1 MAGLN
6 QASANVSKIF
16 VIRENVTKY
25 RYVDIFRLDVDNP
38 TNLVA
43 GKDFFLRT
51 NDIVMVP
58 PSQITQFN
66 KLITSLIGGIL
77 SAAPLSSSPVI
88 K

>member
-25 RYVDIFRLDVDNP
+25 RYVDIFRLDIDNP

-43 GKDFFLRT
+43 GKDFFLRN

-66 KLITSLIGGIL
+66 KLITSLLGGIFYGGTIT
-77 SAAPLSSSPVI
+77 SSPVV